1 MRRRWFFG
9 VSLTETARWTI
20 AVIFLAVAVLATP
33 MPMALYIAIAIISWV
48 LLVCWVT
55 ICIRWDFFR
64 WHWPFV
70 SFEIEEQVHRG
81 IFLQKEPGTAGE
93 EACRKWRDETR
104 ARIEARWGFYSSQLK
119 TFDNTHG
126 VSITLSRATVG
137 NTRVGRGVMVI
148 AIGFEW
154 TIIRSRNAVT
164 LPARLASMRSRRIGS
179 RVDIAV
185 STP

>member
-20 AVIFLAVAVLATP
+20 AVVFLAVAVLATP
-33 MPMALYIAIAIISWV
+33 MPMAMYIVIAVIFWA

-55 ICIRWDFFR
+55 VCVRWDFFR

-70 SFEIEEQVHRG
+70 PFEIEEQVHRG

-93 EACRKWRDETR
+93 EPCRKWRDETR

-119 TFDNTHG
+119 AFDNTHG
-126 VSITLSRATVG
+126 VTITLSRRADHLEV
-137 NTRVGRGVMVI
+137 RMMQELE
-148 AIGFEW
+148 ALQ
-154 TIIRSRNAVT
+154 T
-164 LPARLASMRSRRIGS
+164 LDPARPLFRGKNK
-179 RVDIAV
+179 
-185 STP
+185 

>member
-20 AVIFLAVAVLATP
+20 AVVFLAVAVLATP
-33 MPMALYIAIAIISWV
+33 MPMAMYIVIAVIFWA

-55 ICIRWDFFR
+55 VCVRWDFFR

-70 SFEIEEQVHRG
+70 PFEIEEQVHRG

-119 TFDNTHG
+119 AFDNTHG
-126 VSITLSRATVG
+126 VTITLSRRADHLEV
-137 NTRVGRGVMVI
+137 RMMQELE
-148 AIGFEW
+148 ALQ
-154 TIIRSRNAVT
+154 T
-164 LPARLASMRSRRIGS
+164 LDPARPLFRGKNK
-179 RVDIAV
+179 
-185 STP
+185 